1 MTIKKFQGATEEEA
15 IEQAKQEL
23 GEDAVVMNVK
33 EIRPKGILRTFK
45 KSLYEVTAAVE
56 EKDNRADAGMALRN
70 AQKTHE
76 TINVTA
82 DEPIQIPPVAAP
94 AMDPAKAEQNAI
106 EFIKRNANLLKKDEV
121 VERERIEEKLENLQ
135 SILEKQM
142 AAEKKKEKEE
152 DDFIKSDSKK
162 NDNFAFVKMLYA
174 TLIDNEVDEKYINQI
189 MDEIEKA
196 NWNGNSID
204 HILSN
209 IYQKMILKFGQ
220 PHGIDLTGM
229 KPKVV
234 FFVGPTGV
242 GKTTTL
248 AKIASRLKVDQGKKI
263 AFLTADTY
271 RIAAA
276 EQLRIYANI
285 LDTSL
290 SIIYSA
296 EELNHGMEQ
305 LEEVDVV
312 LVDTAGFSHKSQ
324 TLKEDVK
331 NLIQSLDARYSR
343 ETYLVL
349 SATTKYNDLKE
360 IADIYK
366 EISDYKI
373 IFTKLDETTTYGNI
387 LNIKL
392 YSNAEVSY
400 ITNGQNVPDDIE
412 IFNSQKIV
420 KRLLGGS

>member
-152 DDFIKSDSKK
+152 DNFIKSDSKK

-220 PHGIDLTGM
+220 PHGIDLTGV

-305 LEEVDVV
+305 VEEVDVV

>member
-1 MTIKKFQGATEEEA
+1 MIIKKFVGKTEAEA
-15 IEQAKQEL
+15 VEAAKKEL
-23 GEDAVVMNVK
+23 GDGVVIMNVK
-33 EIRPKGILRTFK
+33 DVQRKGLAALFRAKQT
-45 KSLYEVTAAVE
+45 EVTVALEEENDTVVPVRRETPSPAARKEQPRPV
-56 EKDNRADAGMALRN
+56 KRLSADNSAEADLS
-70 AQKTHE
+70 HE
-76 TINVTA
+76 IVLGTEDRI
-82 DEPIQIPPVAAP
+82 
-94 AMDPAKAEQNAI
+94 AI
-106 EFIKRNANLLKKDEV
+106 EKKLDSLESLLMSRFQQNEAA
-121 VERERIEEKLENLQ
+121 REETTVSEK
-135 SILEKQM
+135 
-142 AAEKKKEKEE
+142 AAEEE
-152 DDFIKSDSKK
+152 
-162 NDNFAFVKMLYA
+162 NREEPQQEEMTQQQRFVRLLYNTMLES
-174 TLIDNEVDEKYINQI
+174 EVDEKYANQI
-189 MDEIEKA
+189 VNEVDVSGKS
-196 NWNGNSID
+196 NLPID
-204 HILSN
+204 YILEN

-220 PHGIDLTGM
+220 PHGIDLTGV

>member
-15 IEQAKQEL
+15 TSQAKMEL

-33 EIRPKGILRTFK
+33 EVKPKGLLKAFK
-45 KSLYEVTAAVE
+45 QSVFEVTAAVE
-56 EKDNRADAGMALRN
+56 EKENRIDSGMAFKN
-70 AQKTHE
+70 AQKQHE
-76 TINVTA
+76 TINMAA
-82 DEPIQIPPVAAP
+82 DEPIQIPPISSETI
-94 AMDPAKAEQNAI
+94 DQSKAEKNAL
-106 EFIKRNANLLKKDEV
+106 EFIKQNANLLKKDEV

-142 AAEKKKEKEE
+142 AAEKRKEKEE
-152 DDFIKSDSKK
+152 DNFIKENPKK
-162 NDNFAFVKMLYA
+162 NENLSFIKMLYE
-174 TLIDNEVDEKYINQI
+174 TLIDNEVDEKYVNQI
-189 MDEIEKA
+189 IDEVEKI
-196 NWNGNSID
+196 NLNGNSMD

-220 PHGIDLTGM
+220 PHGIELSGS
-229 KPKVV
+229 KPRVV

-285 LDTSL
+285 LDTTL
-290 SIIYSA
+290 GIIYSA
-296 EELNHGMEQ
+296 EELNKGLEQ
-305 LEEVDVV
+305 LEDMDVV

-324 TLKEDVK
+324 ELKEDVK
-331 NLIQSLDARYSR
+331 NLIQSIDDRYNC
-343 ETYLVL
+343 EVYLVL
-349 SATTKYNDLKE
+349 SATTKYKDLLE

-392 YSNAEVSY
+392 YSKAEVSY

>member
-142 AAEKKKEKEE
+142 AAEKKKEKDEVN
-152 DDFIKSDSKK
+152 FIKSVSKK

-220 PHGIDLTGM
+220 PHGIDLTGV

-412 IFNSQKIV
+412 IFNSQKMV

>member
-152 DDFIKSDSKK
+152 DNFIKSDSKK

-220 PHGIDLTGM
+220 PHGIDLTGV

-331 NLIQSLDARYSR
+331 NLIQSLDSRYSR

>member
-1 MTIKKFQGATEEEA
+1 
-15 IEQAKQEL
+15 
-23 GEDAVVMNVK
+23 
-33 EIRPKGILRTFK
+33 
-45 KSLYEVTAAVE
+45 
-56 EKDNRADAGMALRN
+56 MALRN

-152 DDFIKSDSKK
+152 DNFIKSDSKK

-220 PHGIDLTGM
+220 PHGIDLTGV

>member
-152 DDFIKSDSKK
+152 DNFIKSDSKK

-220 PHGIDLTGM
+220 PHGIDLTGV
-229 KPKVV
+229 KPRVV

>member
-15 IEQAKQEL
+15 IEQAKQEF

-174 TLIDNEVDEKYINQI
+174 TLIDNEVDEKYVNQI
-189 MDEIEKA
+189 MDEVEKVMKGGA
-196 NWNGNSID
+196 SVD
-204 HILSN
+204 LILSS

-220 PHGIDLTGM
+220 PQPIELSGR

-234 FFVGPTGV
+234 FFIGPTGV
-242 GKTTTL
+242 GKTTTI
-248 AKIASRLKVDQGKKI
+248 AKIASRFKMEKGKKV
-263 AFLTADTY
+263 ALLTADTY

-276 EQLRIYANI
+276 EQLRTYANI
-285 LDTSL
+285 LDTPL
-290 SIIYSA
+290 DIVYSS
-296 EELNHGMEQ
+296 EELNEK
-305 LEEVDVV
+305 LRNSEEYDLV
-312 LVDTAGFSHKSQ
+312 LVDTAGFSHKNAEQ
-324 TLKEDVK
+324 RNETRQ
-331 NLIQSLDARYSR
+331 LIDRIPGEYQK

-349 SATTKYNDLKE
+349 SATTKYRDLLD
-360 IADIYK
+360 IADVYK
-366 EISDYKI
+366 ENFHFKL
-373 IFTKLDETTTYGNI
+373 IFTKLDETSCLGNI
-387 LNIKL
+387 LNMKL
-392 YSNAEVSY
+392 YTGADLSY
-400 ITNGQNVPDDIE
+400 STYGQNVPEDIE
-412 IFNSQKIV
+412 VFNTQKIV
-420 KRLLGGS
+420 KLLLGGK

>member
-106 EFIKRNANLLKKDEV
+106 EFIKRNANLLKKDDV

-152 DDFIKSDSKK
+152 DNFIKSDSKK

-220 PHGIDLTGM
+220 PHGIDLTGV

>member
-15 IEQAKQEL
+15 IEQAKQEF

-220 PHGIDLTGM
+220 PHGIDLTGV

-248 AKIASRLKVDQGKKI
+248 AKVASRLKVDQGKKI

-331 NLIQSLDARYSR
+331 NLIQSLDSRYSR

>member
-152 DDFIKSDSKK
+152 DNFIKSDSKK

-220 PHGIDLTGM
+220 PHGIDLTGV

>member
-152 DDFIKSDSKK
+152 DNFIKSDSKK

-220 PHGIDLTGM
+220 PHGIDLTGV

-312 LVDTAGFSHKSQ
+312 LVDTAGFSHKGQ

>member
-15 IEQAKQEL
+15 IEQAKQEF

-152 DDFIKSDSKK
+152 DNFIKSDSKK

-220 PHGIDLTGM
+220 PHGIDLTGV